1 MAQYQKINTIFMRDE
16 KNIIMPFHDFVR
28 PELTYL
34 RGLKFRGEEKI
45 DGTNI
50 RLEVVGTIRGEEAAE
65 FSVSYKGK
73 SDNATIPQHLYE
85 YLTKTFPPEKVL
97 ASLNLKAVVP
107 VSEFAEH
114 NWVDGKG
121 KPAFGKVPTLL
132 TIYGEGYG
140 MKIQKGGGRY
150 IHDGVSFR
158 VFDVKVGDWYL
169 LTEARDEIA
178 QKLGAETTPLIGYF
192 TLDEAIDF
200 VRKGFVSTVS
210 EDKTLPA
217 EGLVLRTDLGLRSR
231 SGERIMTKIKTC
243 DFIKYRAVYGT
254 DGPVEQVPN
263 HFLSG
268 E

>member
-16 KNIIMPFHDFVR
+16 RNVIMPYHEFVR

-34 RGLKFRGEEKI
+34 RSLKFRGEEKI

-50 RLEVVGTIRGEEAAE
+50 RLEVVGTIRGDEAAE

-73 SDNATIPQHLYE
+73 SEKASIPANLDE
-85 YLTKTFPPEKVL
+85 YLKATFPPEKVL
-97 ASLNLKAVVP
+97 ASLNLKAVIP

-114 NWVDGKG
+114 EWVDGNG
-121 KPAFGKVPTLL
+121 NPAFGKVPTLI

-140 MKIQKGGGRY
+140 SRIQKCGGRY
-150 IHDGVSFR
+150 IKDGVSFR

-178 QKLGAETTPLIGYF
+178 GKLGAETTPLIGYF

-200 VRKGFVSTVS
+200 VRKGFKSTVA
-210 EDKTLPA
+210 EDKTLNA

-231 SGERIMTKIKTC
+231 NGERIMTKIKTC
-243 DFIKYRAVYGT
+243 DFEKYRTIYGT
-254 DGPVEQVPN
+254 DEPVAQTPGK
-263 HFLSG
+263 FMTG